1 MIKWLAVIWNAE
13 AISVQRAGQEQTLC
27 SVLTN
32 VRSRGILLSRQDPFE
47 GSFRDIDYGERF
59 LSAL

>member
-32 VRSRGILLSRQDPFE
+32 VRSRGILLSRQDPFA
-47 GSFRDIDYGERF
+47 
-59 LSAL
+59 SAEKQGI